1 MLDQGQ
7 PWSLMVPPAGFASM
21 THLPPHISAK
31 RPMEGEATR
40 GVSVLHEASGVVAV
54 LKPAGLAT
62 QAPPGIDSMEQR
74 MRVWL
79 AGRGGGYLGVPH
91 RLDRPVSGVLLFAVT
106 PRAARQLSRQFERRQ
121 VVKRY
126 AAVLEPRSSRPL
138 PASGDWEEWRDL
150 IAKVPDEPRARLV
163 PPEEHCEKAREAI
176 TRVRLVAAR
185 VADIGVDPPAIE
197 VEFEPLTGRM
207 HQLRLQASS
216 RGMPVV
222 GDAAYGATSPF
233 REATCGLTVPP
244 IALHA
249 SRIEYL
255 DPDTKSPVVVESPP
269 PW

>member
-1 MLDQGQ
+1 MLGEGQ
-7 PWSLMVPPAGFASM
+7 PWSLMVPPVVYALM
-21 THLPPHISAK
+21 TPPPPETDAK
-31 RPMEGEATR
+31 RPMEGEPTP
-40 GVSVLHEASGVVAV
+40 GVTVLNDASGVVAV

-74 MRVWL
+74 MRAWL
-79 AGRGGGYLGVPH
+79 AARGGGYLGVPH

-126 AAVLEPRSSRPL
+126 AALLEPRSSRPL
-138 PASGDWEEWRDL
+138 PANGDWEEWRDR

-163 PPEEHCEKAREAI
+163 PAEEPCDDAREAI
-176 TRVRLVAAR
+176 TRVRLVLAC
-185 VADIGVDPPAIE
+185 VVGIGVDPPAIA

-207 HQLRLQASS
+207 HQLRLQAAS

-233 REATCGLTVPP
+233 REASCGLAVPP

-255 DPDTKSPVVVESPP
+255 DPDTKSPVFVESSP